1 MMISKICDLFKK
13 TNILILF
20 FFLIYCVTLKNHLFS
35 GILRLT
41 QTKCYMHSNWLVNY
55 RGGFIRRGLGGEII
69 LRTSSFL
76 GISPITTMTCLSLFL
91 WIALIVWFVFKF
103 HQKHFPLF
111 FLSLPFFLGET
122 ILLDPSLF
130 LRQDSLILLIFTAM
144 LSILTNSKKLPKTA
158 LFIAINLLFIFGILI
173 HEVVFFVSFPIL
185 FLSCWHKKDSFFKS
199 ILFFLPAITIF
210 ILCFILPETSSV
222 EKMFLLTPGIE
233 RNDIWFMTITTKQN
247 FAVIWENASKFAIF
261 YVLIIFVLTWFVSMN
276 FEKLKIVQ
284 NESLKINKNFLFKSL
299 LLQFISIL
307 PLYTCAW
314 DWGRWIFLWIA
325 SSFICFII
333 ADKVVFERKIFSCI
347 DSKLSKFF
355 ESNKS
360 PTLMIFSI
368 AIIINPQHCLPFYVD
383 FYKMTPLN
391 LVFRTVVRIFSKIFS
406 FTIEIFL

>member
-1 MMISKICDLFKK
+1 MIPKIRDLFKK

-20 FFLIYCVTLKNHLFS
+20 FFLIYCVKLENHLFS
-35 GILRLT
+35 GALRLT
-41 QTKCYMHSNWLVNY
+41 RTKCYMHSNWLVNY

-69 LRTSSFL
+69 LRSSSFL
-76 GISPITTMTCLSLFL
+76 GISPVTTMTCLSLFL
-91 WIALIVWFVFKF
+91 WIAIIIWFVFKF

-130 LRQDSLILLIFTAM
+130 LRQDSLILLIFITM
-144 LSILTNSKKLPKTA
+144 LSILTNSKKLPDSA
-158 LFIAINLLFIFGILI
+158 LFIVINILFIFGILI

-185 FLSCWHKKDSFFKS
+185 FLSYWHKKDSFFKS
-199 ILFFLPAITIF
+199 ILFFLPATTIF

-233 RNDIWFMTITTKQN
+233 HNDIWFMTITTKQN
-247 FAVIWENASKFAIF
+247 FGVIWENASKFAIF
-261 YVLIIFVLTWFVSMN
+261 YISAVFILVWFVSMN
-276 FEKLKIVQ
+276 FEKLKIVRK
-284 NESLKINKNFLFKSL
+284 ESPQVDKNFLFKSL
-299 LLQFISIL
+299 LLQFVSIL

-314 DWGRWIFLWIA
+314 DWGRWIFLWVA

-360 PTLMIFSI
+360 SALMIFSI

-391 LVFRTVVRIFSKIFS
+391 LVFKTIVKKIFYVTN
-406 FTIEIFL
+406 FFM